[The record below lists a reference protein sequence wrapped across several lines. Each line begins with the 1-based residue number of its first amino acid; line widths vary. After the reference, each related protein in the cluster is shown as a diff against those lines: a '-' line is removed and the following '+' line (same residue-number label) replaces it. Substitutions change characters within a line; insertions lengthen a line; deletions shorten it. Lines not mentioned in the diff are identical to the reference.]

1 MPTQY
6 AAASPR
12 QAVVL
17 KLINE
22 SLEKRGYPPSL
33 RELAA
38 SMRVSGTRAVEKHV
52 AALEK
57 KGLLKRGKGSRALTP
72 TERAPAGRRVPIIG
86 KVTAGAPIL
95 AVENREGE
103 LTLDP
108 SIARWPDGFLL
119 RVKGDSMRLA
129 GILDGDLVL
138 VKPQKDAENKDIVV
152 ARLDDEATVKRL
164 LKTGSGKLVLQPENP
179 AFQPIE
185 VTSGASF
192 GLLGKVVGVFR
203 LAV

>member
-1 MPTQY
+1 MPSFSDGAT
-6 AAASPR
+6 PR
-12 QAVVL
+12 QAQVL
-17 KLINE
+17 KLIE
-22 SLEKRGYPPSL
+22 QSLERRGFAPSL

-38 SMRVSGTRAVEKHV
+38 GLKVSGTRAVEKHL
-52 AALEK
+52 AALER
-57 KGLLKRGKGSRALTP
+57 KGLVTKGKGARTIAP
-72 TERAPAGRRVPIIG
+72 AQRAPAGRRVPIIG
-86 KVTAGAPIL
+86 RVTAGQPIL
-95 AVENREGE
+95 AQENREGE

-108 SIARWPDGFLL
+108 MLARWPDCFLL

-138 VKPQKDAENKDIVV
+138 VKPQEHADNGEIVV

-164 LKTGSGKLVLQPENP
+164 LKDQAGKLVLQPENP

-185 VTSGASF
+185 VPPGASF

-203 LAV
+203 FPV